1 MNVLLESYTDYPQS
15 ATNNAKRALEWVEK
29 HGWGTC
35 GEATGKKRANQ
46 LANREPISRETIAR
60 MAGFK
65 RHQQHKDVPY
75 SEGCGG
81 LMWDAWGG
89 TSGIEWASNKL
100 NKIKMKEQINS
111 ILHKIGLKAVEVKL
125 EQIMTA
131 DGQAAL
137 EAEIFEAGQ
146 PVFIVN
152 EDERIPLPVGEY
164 AMADDM
170 ILKVAEEGIIAS
182 YEKKEMEVEEKEE
195 EVVEEEVAASENPT
209 ETPVAKK
216 IVESVSKETH
226 FAAED
231 QEGEAPSKISEE
243 DKAEIIGEIKNL
255 ILEEIPSILEDMKK
269 DEEVEM
275 TEETTEEVKEQTE
288 LSKPIQHNPENVQ
301 PREQISFNKKEVS
314 LRSKVYDLISK

>member
-1 MNVLLESYTDYPQS
+1 
-15 ATNNAKRALEWVEK
+15 
-29 HGWGTC
+29 
-35 GEATGKKRANQ
+35 
-46 LANREPISRETIAR
+46 
-60 MAGFK
+60 
-65 RHQQHKDVPY
+65 
-75 SEGCGG
+75 
-81 LMWDAWGG
+81 
-89 TSGIEWASNKL
+89 
-100 NKIKMKEQINS
+100 MKEQINS
-111 ILHKIGLKAVEVKL
+111 ILQKVGLKAVEVKL

-146 PVFIVN
+146 PVFIIN

-182 YEKKEMEVEEKEE
+182 YEKKEMEAEEPAAE
-195 EVVEEEVAASENPT
+195 EVVEEEVAASDNPT

-216 IVESVSKETH
+216 VVESVSKETY
-226 FAAED
+226 FAAEE

-243 DKAEIIGEIKNL
+243 DKAEIIGEIKKL

-269 DEEVEM
+269 DEEKEEAEM
-275 TEETTEEVKEQTE
+275 EEEVKEETE

-301 PREQISFNKKEVS
+301 TREQISFNKKEVS